1 MQLNSPCPP
10 QYTDLLT
17 ELQAAT
23 FKVDVDLEKKL
34 VAALLS
40 QLEDSSGEIGGLAV
54 KCLGLIIKKV
64 HESQS
69 DGLVRSLCDK
79 VLSSKKENHR
89 DIASI
94 ALKTIILEIPERGT
108 LATNT
113 ATIIASK
120 MLEGSSNKSSS
131 EVACECLDILCELL
145 ARFGSIVPTDSRS
158 SIQQCT
164 LAYLNDTKVL
174 LRKRAMHCLAAVS
187 VHLTDQTL
195 SLVITELLDQLSSK
209 SGSKQDIIRVYIQ
222 TVGLVSR
229 SIGYR
234 FGPHL
239 PLAVPSIIK

>member
-1 MQLNSPCPP
+1 MHLILAMLN
-10 QYTDLLT
+10 TDLLT

-23 FKVDVDLEKKL
+23 FKVDLDLEKKL

-69 DGLVRSLCDK
+69 DLLVKSLCDK

-94 ALKTIILEIPERGT
+94 ALKTVIQEIPERGT

-113 ATIIASK
+113 ATVIAAK
-120 MLEGSSNKSSS
+120 MIEGSSNKSAS
-131 EVACECLDILCELL
+131 EVACESLDILCELL
-145 ARFGSIVPTDSRS
+145 ARFGAVVPSESRS

-164 LAYLNDTKVL
+164 LGYLNDSKVL

-187 VHLTDQTL
+187 VHLTDETL
-195 SLVITELLDQLSSK
+195 SVVIAQLLEQLASS

-239 PLAVPSIIK
+239 PLAVPCIIK

>member
-1 MQLNSPCPP
+1 MLSI
-10 QYTDLLT
+10 TDLLT
-17 ELQAAT
+17 ELQVAT
-23 FKVDVDLEKKL
+23 FKVDIDLEKKL
-34 VAALLS
+34 VTALLS
-40 QLEDSSGEIGGLAV
+40 QLEDASGEIGGLAV

-69 DGLVRSLCDK
+69 DILIKSLCDK

-94 ALKTIILEIPERGT
+94 ALKTVIQEIPERGT

-113 ATIIASK
+113 SAVIASK
-120 MLEGSSNKSSS
+120 MIEGASNKSAPD
-131 EVACECLDILCELL
+131 VVCESLDILCELL
-145 ARFGSIVPTDSRS
+145 SRFGSIVPPESRS

-187 VHLTDQTL
+187 VHLTDETL
-195 SLVITELLDQLSSK
+195 NVVIAQLLDQLSSK